1 VIFTQKCVAFP
12 PNDYAFEAS
21 HQNLE
26 CIAKVIANTMYEKHV
41 ANCTTLTV
49 PANVL
54 TSKTIFNSLFAKSW
68 TQSYDLA
75 LQPQHC
81 KNLQYNYAYA
91 FTFKL
96 CSSIPQCL
104 RCRCKFSSSR
114 SGSLVVAQWHCGPL
128 IRKPIYQHKTVLN
141 NCLLQRLS
149 QRLHSIDWQ
158 GLLNGQTQVLMNL
171 IHLMIIIV
179 KV

>member
-75 LQPQHC
+75 LQLQHC
-81 KNLQYNYAYA
+81 KKFTIQLCICICFLNYALA
-91 FTFKL
+91 FHNAGDVDVNL
-96 CSSIPQCL
+96 A
-104 RCRCKFSSSR
+104 
-114 SGSLVVAQWHCGPL
+114 VVGVGPEW
-128 IRKPIYQHKTVLN
+128 
-141 NCLLQRLS
+141 LQGCQMVCFQTKKS
-149 QRLHSIDWQ
+149 QF
-158 GLLNGQTQVLMNL
+158 G
-171 IHLMIIIV
+171 
-179 KV
+179 